1 MPFLLLILGC
11 IGLSISCIG
20 LHIPLIHQFD
30 TSTIVWIASHRNA
43 YLNAITVVMSVLGG
57 LPSTLIISG
66 IGCLIL
72 SKSKKYTEIWFV
84 LLSITGSA
92 ALGWLLKYAIDRPRP
107 DEVYRMVE
115 TYGASFPS
123 AHSIYAAVVCG
134 SIMFIFRK
142 HRQVKLIYLGALLWF
157 LSMGISRVYLGA
169 HFPTDV
175 IAGWGIGWIWVA
187 ILWFMLSSK
196 TLSQNKLLLD
206 KSLNEVE

>member
-123 AHSIYAAVVCG
+123 AHSIYATVLGCSV
-134 SIMFIFRK
+134 MFIFRRHK
-142 HRQVKLIYLGALLWF
+142 QAKLFIMLACFWLVCMGLSRIYLA
-157 LSMGISRVYLGA
+157 A
-169 HFPTDV
+169 HYPTDV
-175 IAGWGIGWIWVA
+175 LAGWGIGLIWTTFV
-187 ILWFMLSSK
+187 WFVLSHYALK
-196 TLSQNKLLLD
+196 RNKLF
-206 KSLNEVE
+206 

>member
-11 IGLSISCIG
+11 IGLSISYIG

-123 AHSIYAAVVCG
+123 AHSIYAAVLGCSV
-134 SIMFIFRK
+134 MFIFRRHK
-142 HRQVKLIYLGALLWF
+142 QAKLFIMLAFFWLVCMGLSRIYL
-157 LSMGISRVYLGA
+157 VA
-169 HFPTDV
+169 HYPTDV
-175 IAGWGIGWIWVA
+175 LAGWGIGLIWTTFV
-187 ILWFMLSSK
+187 WFVLSHYALK
-196 TLSQNKLLLD
+196 RNKLF
-206 KSLNEVE
+206 

>member
-92 ALGWLLKYAIDRPRP
+92 ALGWLLKYAINRPRP
-107 DEVYRMVE
+107 DEIYRMVE

-123 AHSIYAAVVCG
+123 AHSIYAAVLGCSV
-134 SIMFIFRK
+134 IFIFRT
-142 HRQVKLIYLGALLWF
+142 HAQAKLFIMLGCFWLVC
-157 LSMGISRVYLGA
+157 MGLSRVYLAA
-169 HFPTDV
+169 HYPTDV
-175 IAGWGIGWIWVA
+175 LAGWGIGLIWTTFV
-187 ILWFMLSSK
+187 WFVLSHYALK
-196 TLSQNKLLLD
+196 RNKLF
-206 KSLNEVE
+206 

>member
-123 AHSIYAAVVCG
+123 AHSIYAAVLGCSV
-134 SIMFIFRK
+134 MFIFRRLK
-142 HRQVKLIYLGALLWF
+142 QAKLFIMLACFWLVCMGLSRIYLA
-157 LSMGISRVYLGA
+157 A
-169 HFPTDV
+169 HYPTDV
-175 IAGWGIGWIWVA
+175 LAGWGIGLIWTTFV
-187 ILWFMLSSK
+187 WFVLSHYALK
-196 TLSQNKLLLD
+196 RNKLF
-206 KSLNEVE
+206 

>member
-123 AHSIYAAVVCG
+123 AHSIYAAVLGCSV
-134 SIMFIFRK
+134 MFIFRR
-142 HRQVKLIYLGALLWF
+142 HTQAKLFIMLACFWLVCMGLSRIYLA
-157 LSMGISRVYLGA
+157 A
-169 HFPTDV
+169 HYPTDV
-175 IAGWGIGWIWVA
+175 LAGWGIGLIWTTFV
-187 ILWFMLSSK
+187 WFVLSHYALK
-196 TLSQNKLLLD
+196 RNKLF
-206 KSLNEVE
+206 

>member
-84 LLSITGSA
+84 LLSIIGSA

-107 DEVYRMVE
+107 DEIYRMVE

-123 AHSIYAAVVCG
+123 AHSIYAAVLGCSVMFVFRTHAQAKLFIMLACFWLVCMG
-134 SIMFIFRK
+134 LSR
-142 HRQVKLIYLGALLWF
+142 IYLA
-157 LSMGISRVYLGA
+157 A
-169 HFPTDV
+169 HYPTDV
-175 IAGWGIGWIWVA
+175 LAGWGIGLIWTTFV
-187 ILWFMLSSK
+187 WFVLSHYALK
-196 TLSQNKLLLD
+196 RNKLF
-206 KSLNEVE
+206 

>member
-20 LHIPLIHQFD
+20 LHIPIIHQFD

-123 AHSIYAAVVCG
+123 AHSIYAAVLGCSV
-134 SIMFIFRK
+134 IFIFRT
-142 HRQVKLIYLGALLWF
+142 HAQAKLFIMLGCFWLVC
-157 LSMGISRVYLGA
+157 MGLSRVYLAA
-169 HFPTDV
+169 HYPTDV
-175 IAGWGIGWIWVA
+175 LAGWGIGLIWTTFV
-187 ILWFMLSSK
+187 WFVLSHYALK
-196 TLSQNKLLLD
+196 RNKLF
-206 KSLNEVE
+206 

>member
-123 AHSIYAAVVCG
+123 AHSIYAAVLGC
-134 SIMFIFRK
+134 SLMFIFRK
-142 HRQVKLIYLGALLWF
+142 HTQAKLFIMLACFWLVC
-157 LSMGISRVYLGA
+157 MGLSRVYLAA
-169 HFPTDV
+169 HYPTDV
-175 IAGWGIGWIWVA
+175 LAGWGIGLIWTTFV
-187 ILWFMLSSK
+187 WFVLSHYALK
-196 TLSQNKLLLD
+196 RNKLF
-206 KSLNEVE
+206 

>member
-123 AHSIYAAVVCG
+123 AHSIYAAVLGCSV
-134 SIMFIFRK
+134 IFIFRT
-142 HRQVKLIYLGALLWF
+142 HAQAKLFIMLGCFWLVC
-157 LSMGISRVYLGA
+157 MGLSRVYLAA
-169 HFPTDV
+169 HYPTDV
-175 IAGWGIGWIWVA
+175 LAGWGIGLIWTTFV
-187 ILWFMLSSK
+187 WFVLSHYALK
-196 TLSQNKLLLD
+196 RNKLF
-206 KSLNEVE
+206 